1 MKDLR
6 QSEYITDIAKEAMIE
21 NAKIKKS
28 NKDRIHSIL
37 QSLNYDPTI
46 PRYTRKEK
54 KAFTR
59 KIKAIEFPEK
69 KPVVLTKEEYKELF
83 AKQKA
88 EKLERLEARKHIS
101 EVLLENKY
109 FYDSVKK
116 EFIKNTKIINKNRS
130 TRNIDKK
137 FIKNAIENFL
147 STKEEKNNNN
157 ENKKKFRYVVQR
169 KSEDNPI
176 KEVDFMTDYIYAD
189 TMDDA
194 KKIIKDKATEY
205 KKSDDKFSGIRLIQ
219 LKDNNAEGEI
229 YLLPAVSVAA

>member
-88 EKLERLEARKHIS
+88 EKLKRLETRKHIS
-101 EVLLENKY
+101 EVLLENKAL
-109 FYDSVKK
+109 YDSMKK
-116 EFIKNTKIINKNRS
+116 FVNKNGNK
-130 TRNIDKK
+130 NIDKD
-137 FIKNAIENFL
+137 FIKDAVADFL
-147 STKEEKNNNN
+147 STKEEKDS
-157 ENKKKFRYVVQR
+157 ENKKKFRYVIQR

-194 KKIIKDKATEY
+194 KKIVKDKATEY
-205 KKSDDKFSGIRLIQ
+205 KKSDDKFSGIRLIE
-219 LKDNNAEGEI
+219 LKGDNAEGEI
-229 YLLPAVSVAA
+229 YMLPAVSVAA

>member
-88 EKLERLEARKHIS
+88 EKLERLGARKHIS
-101 EVLLENKY
+101 EVLLENKAL
-109 FYDSVKK
+109 YDSMKK
-116 EFIKNTKIINKNRS
+116 FVNKNGNK
-130 TRNIDKK
+130 NIDKD
-137 FIKNAIENFL
+137 FIKDALADFL

-194 KKIIKDKATEY
+194 KKIIKDKAIEY

>member
-28 NKDRIHSIL
+28 NKERISNIL
-37 QSLNYDPTI
+37 QSLNYNPKI
-46 PRYTRKEK
+46 HYTRKEK

-59 KIKAIEFPEK
+59 KIKAIEFPKK
-69 KPVVLTKEEYKELF
+69 KPIVLTQEEYKEKF

-88 EKLERLEARKHIS
+88 AKLERLESRKHIS
-101 EVLLENKY
+101 EILLENKK
-109 FYDSVKK
+109 FYDNIKK
-116 EFIKNTKIINKNRS
+116 FYSAKERN
-130 TRNIDKK
+130 NIDKEK
-137 FIKNAIENFL
+137 IANAVEEFL
-147 STKEEKNNNN
+147 TSNNTEKNNNDD
-157 ENKKKFRYVVQR
+157 NKKKFRYIVQR

-176 KEVDFMTDYIYAD
+176 KEVDFMTDYIYAT
-189 TMDDA
+189 TMDEA